1 MNEQDT
7 YLQLGELEEQA
18 LRWLG
23 DTLGWEA
30 TLKRLRMRADLALAG
45 PPILTSQAQPGPRRE
60 ILTAVA
66 SASRPDHAGWNE
78 HLDRTA

>member
-1 MNEQDT
+1 MNESDT
-7 YLQLGELEEQA
+7 NLQRSELEEQA

-30 TLKRLRMRADLALAG
+30 TLNRLRIRADLALAG
-45 PPILTSQAQPGPRRE
+45 PPMSTSPARPELRRE
-60 ILTAVA
+60 VFTAVA
-66 SASRPDHAGWNE
+66 SASRPDHAGWDE